1 MSPHR
6 HVLLTIR
13 NLTPGNIDRRFKHE
27 RDYSEENGFPRN
39 SQGST
44 REKNSDQRKFEENLD
59 YPSVD
64 PRTSA
69 RLLRERKQVGVCRR
83 GVVLCDNRGD
93 LSLANLGSR
102 RRIAGIFPARI
113 ELRSSEP
120 VGDIRA
126 SLTPCFWR
134 GGEAC
139 AGQNAEAVSRS
150 LGGGTFLKQGV
161 KEATRKSRQQA
172 HRV

>member
-6 HVLLTIR
+6 HALLTIR
-13 NLTPGNIDRRFKHE
+13 NLTPGNTDRRFKHE

-102 RRIAGIFPARI
+102 RRIAGIFPGRI
-113 ELRSSEP
+113 ELRSREP

-126 SLTPCFWR
+126 SLTPCFWWV
-134 GGEAC
+134 EAY

-150 LGGGTFLKQGV
+150 LGGDTFLKQGV